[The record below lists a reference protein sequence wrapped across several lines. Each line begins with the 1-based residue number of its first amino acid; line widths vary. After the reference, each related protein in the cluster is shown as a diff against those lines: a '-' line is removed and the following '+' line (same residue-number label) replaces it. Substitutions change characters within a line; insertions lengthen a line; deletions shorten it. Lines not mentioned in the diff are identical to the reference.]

1 MDAALPELTPAPGNM
16 IIRPF
21 ARRFNAASVPTPFS
35 AEGAHPEVSMRWQ
48 PSLMTA
54 SSASCGSRH
63 MSKAL

>member
-35 AEGAHPEVSMRWQ
+35 AEGAQPEVSMR
-48 PSLMTA
+48 
-54 SSASCGSRH
+54 
-63 MSKAL
+63 